1 MASKREKYMKITSV
15 VIITTAF
22 LFGFS
27 FITNYVVATD
37 SKVSVGGNGS
47 LWDSFTPQNVEIKSG
62 ESVTWRNP
70 MVVSEPHTVSFI
82 LDPEYFAPPVAPFS
96 ISDSV
101 ELKSLLPNPNIDP
114 NMVDHQNGTRTVI
127 VDNARQSNPVIVDNE
142 NNATYLPINSDYSMD
157 GSEKYIN
164 SGWMWPEG
172 LAPPGASPISN
183 FTVIFEKPGTYNYI
197 CSIHPWMT
205 GSVIVQ

>member
-96 ISDSV
+96 ISDSA

-127 VDNARQSNPVIVDNE
+127 VDNARQSNPVIIDDG
-142 NNATYLPINSDYSMD
+142 NNSTYLPINSDYSMD

-164 SGWMWPEG
+164 SGWMWPEE

-183 FTVIFEKPGTYNYI
+183 FTVLFEKPGTYNYI